1 MISRRSMNIYIYIY
15 IHVYIYKQVDMCT
28 DMFAWL
34 KNVWV
39 MMLTK
44 QMDHYKANPMMG
56 TGWNVSGALI
66 VLDFFVCWWS
76 RGEGQ
81 RFMAKGKTPQD
92 KAGRAE

>member
-15 IHVYIYKQVDMCT
+15 TRVHIQASRYVHGYVRVV
-28 DMFAWL
+28 

-44 QMDHYKANPMMG
+44 QMDNYKANPMMD